1 MHAATLLRAT
11 RKKRAKK
18 RLHVGIAPPVHQQTK
33 TVTAT
38 DQCQRRFRRAEKHD
52 AGDLRSRGSQSTRMG
67 FRLRARIGGDDDRSE
82 AAEGRQN
89 GLSRSTISLS

>member
-1 MHAATLLRAT
+1 M
-11 RKKRAKK
+11 
-18 RLHVGIAPPVHQQTK
+18 HQQTK

-82 AAEGRQN
+82 TAEGRQN
-89 GLSRSTISLS
+89 GLFPLDDLPFIKAEASPETIACITGCCGW